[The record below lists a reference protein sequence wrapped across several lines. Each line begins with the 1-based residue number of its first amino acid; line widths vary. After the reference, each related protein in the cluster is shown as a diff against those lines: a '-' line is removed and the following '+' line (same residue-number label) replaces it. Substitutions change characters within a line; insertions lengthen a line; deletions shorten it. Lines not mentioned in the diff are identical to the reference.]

1 MVVLRPFHKTQVFAG
16 YFQKFPRYL
25 ENGGISRYLE
35 NIRNFKIIRCFCAQ
49 LNVCLVIFLNITQF
63 YARNHPAKSA
73 FLKYPGNI
81 AKCLNVLPLLLSP
94 QERFENLTARLA
106 NDRAEF
112 VSSCRTRSQ
121 PNQKKLKLKLF
132 KRGSKCV
139 CLQIYMQTEGVN
151 VRLESQSYC
160 RVS

>member
-1 MVVLRPFHKTQVFAG
+1 MVVVRPFHKSQVFAG

-35 NIRNFKIIRCFCAQ
+35 NIRNFRIIRCFCAQ
-49 LNVCLVIFLNITQF
+49 LNVFLVIFLNITQF
-63 YARNHPAKSA
+63 YARNHPAKAA
-73 FLKYPGNI
+73 FLKYPGNT
-81 AKCLNVLPLLLSP
+81 VLPLLLPP
-94 QERFENLTARLA
+94 QERFENLAARVA

-112 VSSCRTRSQ
+112 ISSCRTQSQ
-121 PNQKKLKLKLF
+121 PNEKKLKLELF

-151 VRLESQSYC
+151 VRLEGQSYC
-160 RVS
+160 CVS